1 MKQINRKEQKNF
13 DILGPTTTEES
24 NQEESKI
31 HDEGYNQRARSE
43 FQPQI
48 GMNED
53 VKEQPNFGHMRR
65 DNEYIHRPSFML
77 KSPSQNRIE
86 LQENEL
92 EDPQSDINRIMK
104 QQEYLRQGQRRKIFE
119 DQSL

>member
-1 MKQINRKEQKNF
+1 
-13 DILGPTTTEES
+13 
-24 NQEESKI
+24 
-31 HDEGYNQRARSE
+31 
-43 FQPQI
+43 
-48 GMNED
+48 
-53 VKEQPNFGHMRR
+53 
-65 DNEYIHRPSFML
+65 ML

-119 DQSL
+119 D

>member
-1 MKQINRKEQKNF
+1 
-13 DILGPTTTEES
+13 
-24 NQEESKI
+24 
-31 HDEGYNQRARSE
+31 
-43 FQPQI
+43 
-48 GMNED
+48 
-53 VKEQPNFGHMRR
+53 MRR

-77 KSPSQNRIE
+77 KSPSQNRVE

-119 DQSL
+119 D